1 MVRAKVHLVLPSSTT
16 QWTKRSSQEEEEEK
30 RKVTNLGFT
39 LTFPVSV
46 LLHIP

>member
-16 QWTKRSSQEEEEEK
+16 QWTKRSSQEEEK